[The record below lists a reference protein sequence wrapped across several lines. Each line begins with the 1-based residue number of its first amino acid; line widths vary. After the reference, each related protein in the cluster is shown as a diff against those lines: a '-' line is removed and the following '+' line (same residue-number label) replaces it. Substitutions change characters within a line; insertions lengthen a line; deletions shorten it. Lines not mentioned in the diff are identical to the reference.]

1 MVIVNNFT
9 RRWYS
14 YPQIKSLFPPQQNTN
29 NVRIKNRLA
38 TYIYDVQEVK
48 TVVKYRNDDRSTSR
62 SLIINSKD
70 KKTKYIKIYG
80 LKGWFEGHVPTWCV
94 NSPINAKALR
104 YLRNVWKAPRI
115 LQTISVDYEQ
125 RFWVNM
131 TLLTPNALMAYLN
144 VPCHG
149 ICKQKHTAASGE
161 QHWEFKAYN
170 LFIYQVSYSW

>member
-48 TVVKYRNDDRSTSR
+48 PVVKYRNDDRSTSR

-70 KKTKYIKIYG
+70 KKTKYIKI
-80 LKGWFEGHVPTWCV
+80 
-94 NSPINAKALR
+94 
-104 YLRNVWKAPRI
+104 
-115 LQTISVDYEQ
+115 
-125 RFWVNM
+125 
-131 TLLTPNALMAYLN
+131 
-144 VPCHG
+144 
-149 ICKQKHTAASGE
+149 
-161 QHWEFKAYN
+161 
-170 LFIYQVSYSW
+170 

>member
-14 YPQIKSLFPPQQNTN
+14 YPQIKSFFPPQQNTN

-70 KKTKYIKIYG
+70 KKTKYIKI
-80 LKGWFEGHVPTWCV
+80 
-94 NSPINAKALR
+94 
-104 YLRNVWKAPRI
+104 
-115 LQTISVDYEQ
+115 
-125 RFWVNM
+125 
-131 TLLTPNALMAYLN
+131 
-144 VPCHG
+144 
-149 ICKQKHTAASGE
+149 
-161 QHWEFKAYN
+161 
-170 LFIYQVSYSW
+170 

>member
-48 TVVKYRNDDRSTSR
+48 TVVKY

-70 KKTKYIKIYG
+70 KKTKYIKI
-80 LKGWFEGHVPTWCV
+80 
-94 NSPINAKALR
+94 
-104 YLRNVWKAPRI
+104 
-115 LQTISVDYEQ
+115 
-125 RFWVNM
+125 
-131 TLLTPNALMAYLN
+131 
-144 VPCHG
+144 
-149 ICKQKHTAASGE
+149 
-161 QHWEFKAYN
+161 
-170 LFIYQVSYSW
+170 